1 MSHGWAGQILI
12 VKLDSGK
19 TRRLTSQAYV
29 KKFLGGRMLSARLA
43 WDFLPPGTGPMDPA
57 NPIIISTGPLCG
69 TIAPTSGRTVM
80 SMVSPVPYPIPWYTH
95 STLGGWFG
103 PQLKFAGYDALIITG
118 AASEPVW
125 LDICDQEVSIHPAKE
140 LWGLDALATQEA
152 IQTHNPHAQVMCI
165 GPAGENQVAWATVQ
179 HDFDCA
185 AGHSGFGAVWGS
197 KRLKAVAVRGTGQ
210 VRVAHPD
217 QLLEEWRKTGKY
229 TLSPEHA
236 FMRYSEEKGKL
247 PGNAEVGPVCSQ
259 SCVNNCRAG
268 KYLVASDGHKIET
281 FCIGH
286 LFSGFLDT
294 AYQKPGIKLKVPPS
308 KQYPYG
314 STIGMIELFNK
325 LGVDFWMRITMQ
337 PWFTALKHAGV
348 DWLRGSPIDP
358 DDYQWFSNFVNDLAS
373 GRGLGKIFAPG
384 LARALDDLADEL
396 PEHVLRLGKEMVSFF
411 GFQAHREG
419 RFWDRTPLPYWIIS
433 AMMYISESR
442 DPTIGSHGLLLLS
455 EIQAVYGVEG
465 VKDKFRVLAKKVWDD
480 PQALEPDYHFERKAK
495 LAIWSQRNHML
506 IDSLPMCDFSFPRLV
521 KPLASWEEWVTTA
534 DICGDLDL
542 DRRLLNAVTG
552 ESYTRASLNL
562 ASDRA
567 FNIERCLLARAG
579 RTRKLEERL
588 ASHFN
593 LPNRDDDSKMSSK
606 EFHKMMDV
614 YYMHRGWDLKDGW
627 PRKETLI
634 NLGLEDVAEE
644 LEVMKASKTDG

>member
-19 TRRLTSQAYV
+19 TRRLASQAYV

-140 LWGLDALATQEA
+140 LWGLDAIATQEA

-179 HDFDCA
+179 HDFDSA

-197 KRLKAVAVRGTGQ
+197 KNLKAVAVEGNGH
-210 VRVAHPD
+210 VGVAHP
-217 QLLEEWRKTGKY
+217 QMLVSEWQSHGKY
-229 TLSPEHA
+229 TLSPEHSFA
-236 FMRYSEEKGKL
+236 RY
-247 PGNAEVGPVCSQ
+247 NADNPAHEDQVGPVCSQ
-259 SCVNNCRAG
+259 SCVNNCRTG
-268 KYLVASDGHKIET
+268 RFLASNQGYKIKT

-286 LFSGFLDT
+286 FFTASLGT
-294 AYQKPGIKLKVPPS
+294 AYQKPQVELEVPAS
-308 KQYPYG
+308 EQYPFEA
-314 STIGMIELFNK
+314 SVRMVEAFNR
-325 LGVDFWMRITMQ
+325 LGIDFWMRITMQ
-337 PWFTALKHAGV
+337 PWFTALKHSGV
-348 DWLRGSPIDP
+348 NHLRGYAIEP
-358 DDYQWFSNFVNDLAS
+358 DDHRWFQGFVDDLAQA
-373 GRGLGKIFAPG
+373 RGLGAIFAPG
-384 LARALDDLADEL
+384 LSHALDDLKNEL
-396 PEHVLRLGKEMVSFF
+396 PAHIFELGKELVSLF

-419 RFWDRTPLPYWIIS
+419 RFWDSTPLPYWIIA
-433 AMMYISESR
+433 AMMYLSESR

-455 EIQAVYGVEG
+455 EVQTIFGRVGVRE
-465 VKDKFRVLAKKVWDD
+465 KYRALAQKIWGD
-480 PQALEPDYHFERKAK
+480 PEALEQDYDFRRKAK
-495 LAIWSQRNHML
+495 LAVWAQRNHML
-506 IDSLPMCDFSFPRLV
+506 IDSLPMCDFSFPRV
-521 KPLASWEEWVTTA
+521 IKPMYSREEWLATD
-534 DICGDLDL
+534 DIVGDLDL
-542 DRRLLNAVTG
+542 DLRLLKAVTG
-552 ESYTRASLNL
+552 LDYTREELGL
-562 ASDRA
+562 AADRA
-567 FNIERCLLARAG
+567 FTLERCLLARAG
-579 RTRKLEERL
+579 RDRALEESL
-588 ASHFN
+588 ASHFW
-593 LPNRDDDSKMSSK
+593 LPCRDDDTSVDLE
-606 EFHKMMDV
+606 EFREMADA
-614 YYMHRGWDLKDGW
+614 YYRERGWDLKDGW

-644 LEVMKASKTDG
+644 LEVMKASETDG